1 MGARSRRRGRQN
13 QVMTDSAPNDQ
24 DLVDRL
30 EEVWASIDSMCA
42 NLTEEQWKTPTDL
55 PGWSV
60 QDNVVHISAIESSI
74 LGRPAPE
81 HTPPDYDHVKN
92 EVGQRNEIWIDSRR
106 SWSGADVLDEF
117 REVTST
123 RLAQLREFTDTDF
136 DAESWTPAGP
146 GTVRELLPFRIFD
159 SWAHEQDIRRAV
171 DQPCDLE
178 SPVADLAFE
187 RVLSALPYVVG
198 KKVGP
203 PDGTTVVFAVS
214 GPRAATIAI
223 GVEGGRAKP
232 LSSQPE
238 TPTVTLAM
246 DAQTLACL
254 GLGRWDPSTSLGAG
268 QVTIAGDDELG
279 RAIVGQMNFMF

>member
-1 MGARSRRRGRQN
+1 L
-13 QVMTDSAPNDQ
+13 TDSPPNDQ
-24 DLVDRL
+24 ELVDRL

-42 NLTEEQWKTPTDL
+42 NLTEAQWKTPTDL

-60 QDNVVHISAIESSI
+60 QDNVVHISGIESSI
-74 LGRPAPE
+74 LGRAAPD

-92 EVGQRNEIWIDSRR
+92 EVGQRNEVWIDSRR
-106 SWSGADVLDEF
+106 AWPGSKVLDEF
-117 REVTST
+117 REVTGV
-123 RLAQLREFTDTDF
+123 RLEHLRGLTAADF

-146 GTVRELLPFRIFD
+146 GTIRDLLPFRIFD

-171 DQPCDLE
+171 DQPCDLG

-203 PDGTTVVFAVS
+203 PDGTTVVFDVTGS
-214 GPRAATIAI
+214 RPTTIAI
-223 GVEGGRAKP
+223 GVEGGRAKS
-232 LSSQPE
+232 LSSPPE

-254 GLGRWDPSTSLGAG
+254 GLGRWDPAASLDEG
-268 QVTIAGDDELG
+268 QVKIAGDAELG
-279 RAIVGQMNFMF
+279 RAVVGQMNFMF

>member
-1 MGARSRRRGRQN
+1 MQRRPRRN
-13 QVMTDSAPNDQ
+13 SSTDSRTNDQ
-24 DLVDRL
+24 ELVDRL

-42 NLTEEQWKTPTDL
+42 NLTDPQWKTPTDL
-55 PGWSV
+55 PGWSG

-74 LGRPAPE
+74 LGRPAPD

-92 EVGQRNEIWIDSRR
+92 EVGQRNEVGRLALRVVRLEGARRVPRGHRLPARAAARLHRYRLRRRVMDARR
-106 SWSGADVLDEF
+106 SRDRPRSAPVPHLRLVGA
-117 REVTST
+117 
-123 RLAQLREFTDTDF
+123 
-136 DAESWTPAGP
+136 
-146 GTVRELLPFRIFD
+146 
-159 SWAHEQDIRRAV
+159 RARHPRVV

-203 PDGTTVVFAVS
+203 PDGTTVVFDVS
-214 GPRAATIAI
+214 GSRPQTIAI

-232 LSSQPE
+232 LSSPPE
-238 TPTVTLAM
+238 KPSVTLAM

-254 GLGRWDPSTSLGAG
+254 GLGRWDPAASLDEG
-268 QVTIAGDDELG
+268 QVTITGDDALG
-279 RAIVGQMNFMF
+279 RAVVGHMNFMF

>member
-1 MGARSRRRGRQN
+1 
-13 QVMTDSAPNDQ
+13 MTDSAPNDQ

-42 NLTEEQWKTPTDL
+42 NLTEPQWKTPTDL

-92 EVGQRNEIWIDSRR
+92 EVGQRNEVWIDSRR
-106 SWSGADVLDEF
+106 AWSGAEVLDEF

-123 RLAQLREFTDTDF
+123 RIAQLRGFTDADF
-136 DAESWTPAGP
+136 EAESWTPAGP
-146 GTVRELLPFRIFD
+146 GTVRDLLPFRIFD
-159 SWAHEQDIRRAV
+159 SWAHEQDVRRAV
-171 DQPCDLE
+171 DQPCDLD
-178 SPVADLAFE
+178 SPVADLAFG

-203 PDGTTVVFAVS
+203 PDGTTVVFVVS
-214 GPRAATIAI
+214 GPRATTIAI
-223 GVEGGRAKP
+223 GVDGGRAKP
-232 LSSQPE
+232 LSSPPE

-254 GLGRWDPSTSLGAG
+254 GLGRWDPSTCLDAG
-268 QVTIAGDDELG
+268 QVTIKGDDELG